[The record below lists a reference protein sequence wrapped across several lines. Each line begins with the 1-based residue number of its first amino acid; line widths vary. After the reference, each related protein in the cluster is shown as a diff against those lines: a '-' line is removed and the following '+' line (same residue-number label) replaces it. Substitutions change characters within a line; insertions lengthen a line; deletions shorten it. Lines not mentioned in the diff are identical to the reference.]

1 MLASASLHRGHMDT
15 SGIEL
20 PSRRTRRRHA
30 PEFREQVVQACQQ
43 PGVSIAAVALANGLN
58 ANMVHAWRRQ
68 DREVPTSL
76 DTNIPA
82 PAPQFIALPLPASA
96 AGALPDICIELR
108 RGATT
113 VSVTWP
119 GQAAGECGAWL
130 REWLR

>member
-1 MLASASLHRGHMDT
+1 MDT
-15 SGIEL
+15 MEHA
-20 PSRRTRRRHA
+20 TRKKVRQHPAALRQ
-30 PEFREQVVQACQQ
+30 QVLMDCAQ
-43 PGVSIAAVALANGLN
+43 PGASVARVAQSHGLN

-68 DREVPTSL
+68 DRGSSGPLGAST
-76 DTNIPA
+76 PA

-96 AGALPDICIELR
+96 VATLPDIRIELR

-119 GQAAGECGAWL
+119 GQAASECGAWL